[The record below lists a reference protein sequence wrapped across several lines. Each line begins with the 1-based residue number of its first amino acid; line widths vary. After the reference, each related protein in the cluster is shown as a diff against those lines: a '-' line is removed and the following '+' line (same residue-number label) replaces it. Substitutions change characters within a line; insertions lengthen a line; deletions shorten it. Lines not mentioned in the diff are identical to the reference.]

1 MLVIKLDGIHDVD
14 AFNYEIEYKYF
25 YIDVQRI
32 HPRWKF
38 QTHSVKLQT
47 HSIKCLDG
55 KSTIKDFFIKLS
67 GLDKITLMRLI

>member
-1 MLVIKLDGIHDVD
+1 MPVIKLDGIHDVD

-47 HSIKCLDG
+47 LVSNVLMVNQRLKI
-55 KSTIKDFFIKLS
+55 FLS
-67 GLDKITLMRLI
+67 NYQGSVK